1 MFPWE
6 SPDSWAEY
14 EGVDKWC
21 HGRRKKA
28 QQKNSCEKVKKL
40 LHFENDKF
48 DFIFSVDIAG
58 QANAANSGIC
68 CRSEDVALVARH

>member
-21 HGRRKKA
+21 HRRRKKV
-28 QQKNSCEKVKKL
+28 QHKNFYEKAKKN
-40 LHFENDKF
+40 LHFENYKF
-48 DFIFSVDIAG
+48 DFIFSVDFAG
-58 QANAANSGIC
+58 QTNAANSGIC
-68 CRSEDVALVARH
+68 CRTEDVALVARH